1 MNSRTQ
7 IISRGY
13 NEYGLEILVE
23 VAKPTWREVR
33 RWVEGDYLFI
43 EISGLTRH
51 MRRNSTGCLAIY
63 GSFQRN
69 FRNLVYS
76 TMCRDEAVEWD
87 EQELLSE
94 FLDDVDMLESNDIS
108 EWF

>member
-1 MNSRTQ
+1 MNTKTK
-7 IISRGY
+7 IVSRGY
-13 NEYGLEILVE
+13 DEYGIEILVE
-23 VAKPTWREVR
+23 VSKPTWREVR
-33 RWVEGDYLFI
+33 RWKEGDYLYI

-76 TMCRDEAVEWD
+76 TMYKDEKTEWD
-87 EQELLSE
+87 EQEILSE
-94 FLDDVDMLESNDIS
+94 FLDDVDMLETGAIT